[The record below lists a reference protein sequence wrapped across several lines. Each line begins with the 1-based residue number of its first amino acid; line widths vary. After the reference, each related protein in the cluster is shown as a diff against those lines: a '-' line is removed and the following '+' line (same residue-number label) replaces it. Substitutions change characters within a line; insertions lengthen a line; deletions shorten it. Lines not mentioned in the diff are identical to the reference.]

1 MAGANGKV
9 GAVGFCLSGGVNMLA
24 TRLPDFAA
32 IKASLLIVFADTDE
46 RINAMGRRARQR

>member
-1 MAGANGKV
+1 
-9 GAVGFCLSGGVNMLA
+9 MLA